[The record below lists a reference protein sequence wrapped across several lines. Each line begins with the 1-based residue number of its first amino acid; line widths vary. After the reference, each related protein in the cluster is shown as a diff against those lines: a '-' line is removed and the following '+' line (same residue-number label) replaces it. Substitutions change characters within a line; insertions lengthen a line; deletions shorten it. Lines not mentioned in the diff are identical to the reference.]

1 MSVSRFSQIWERRW
15 ILGTAALAV
24 AGAAIIAAL
33 VVLPRTYQAGSSVM
47 MLAPRSAARMTG
59 GNPYLSFSPS
69 LTLTASA
76 VGDEV
81 MAPGTAQR
89 LAARGSRA
97 AYSVTLAP
105 YTTDTTGSVLLITVT
120 GSSQASVRTTLRAV
134 TAQVATALAV
144 LQHGVAQR
152 SRVRAVTLSYA
163 AAPSLNVS
171 QTGRSMILFIVPV
184 ILAALA
190 VPVLADAFLLRRSAR
205 RRSVR
210 AGHAPHPADS

>member
-1 MSVSRFSQIWERRW
+1 MNVSRFSQIWERRW

-24 AGAAIIAAL
+24 AAAAIIAAL
-33 VVLPRTYQAGSSVM
+33 LVLPRTYQAGSSVM

-89 LAARGSRA
+89 LAARGFRA
-97 AYSVTLAP
+97 AYTVALAP

-120 GSSQASVRTTLRAV
+120 GSDQASVRATLGAV
-134 TAQVATALAV
+134 TAQVATSLAV
-144 LQHGVAQR
+144 LQHGVAR
-152 SRVRAVTLSYA
+152 AARVRAVTLSYA
-163 AAPSLNVS
+163 ARPALSVS
-171 QTGRSMILFIVPV
+171 QTARSMILVIVPV

-190 VPVLADAFLLRRSAR
+190 VPVLADAWLLRRSAR
-205 RRSVR
+205 RRSPR
-210 AGHAPHPADS
+210 AGQAPHPAD